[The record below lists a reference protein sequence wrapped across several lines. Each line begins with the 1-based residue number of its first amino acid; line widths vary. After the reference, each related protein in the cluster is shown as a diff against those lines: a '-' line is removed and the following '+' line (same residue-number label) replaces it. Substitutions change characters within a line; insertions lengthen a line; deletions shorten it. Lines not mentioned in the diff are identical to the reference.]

1 MKPSIEAKVLLA
13 LGALALVAFIAIAV
27 NGTGGGGED
36 DSSVREATPPAST
49 AKDETVHRQPEEE
62 KPAPEK
68 KEPVVPTIVVRGGE
82 PVGGVAELSFDAGEV
97 VRFKV
102 ESDVADEL
110 HLHGYEAVGPHP
122 VKALSDAL
130 AYDVEQ
136 GQLQRVRRGVYAAKA
151 PVIPAYVERELND
164 DPSIWFRAA

>member
-110 HLHGYEAVGPHP
+110 HLHGYDISKPVAAGGSATFEFPADIEGIFELELEERAVP
-122 VKALSDAL
+122 L
-130 AYDVEQ
+130 AE
-136 GQLQRVRRGVYAAKA
+136 LQVN
-151 PVIPAYVERELND
+151 P
-164 DPSIWFRAA
+164 